1 MDTELPGTSQLIV
14 DVMDK
19 DTIGSDD
26 LIGSTVIDL
35 EDRWFDQNWQIWGRE
50 FRVPSADGGDIAEG
64 TLNIMIALIKKQNLD
79 VQHLSH
85 FFVLFFLSFFFFCV
99 CLPGEKPRW
108 DTKPIEKRT
117 LYVPSNNSS
126 QGVLMCWVDI
136 MTPAVA
142 STFPPEDVALP
153 PIQMFEMRLVIWK
166 ARNVPGNISCLFFI
180 ILNPYCHLPALI
192 IQRAL
197 LDSMII

>member
-85 FFVLFFLSFFFFCV
+85 FFVLFFLSFFFLLCV
-99 CLPGEKPRW
+99 
-108 DTKPIEKRT
+108 
-117 LYVPSNNSS
+117 SS
-126 QGVLMCWVDI
+126 
-136 MTPAVA
+136 
-142 STFPPEDVALP
+142 
-153 PIQMFEMRLVIWK
+153 R
-166 ARNVPGNISCLFFI
+166 
-180 ILNPYCHLPALI
+180 
-192 IQRAL
+192 
-197 LDSMII
+197 

>member
-1 MDTELPGTSQLIV
+1 M
-14 DVMDK
+14 
-19 DTIGSDD
+19 
-26 LIGSTVIDL
+26 
-35 EDRWFDQNWQIWGRE
+35 
-50 FRVPSADGGDIAEG
+50 
-64 TLNIMIALIKKQNLD
+64 
-79 VQHLSH
+79 
-85 FFVLFFLSFFFFCV
+85 

-180 ILNPYCHLPALI
+180 ILNPYCHLPAII